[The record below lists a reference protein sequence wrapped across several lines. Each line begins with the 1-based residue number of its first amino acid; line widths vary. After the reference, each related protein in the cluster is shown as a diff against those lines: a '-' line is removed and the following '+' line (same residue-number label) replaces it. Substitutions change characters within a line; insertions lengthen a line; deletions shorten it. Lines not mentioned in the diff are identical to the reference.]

1 MKNYNEMANDVL
13 RRIEEHKTIQRN
25 RRRTISRIVT
35 PLCCFCLVAVLGFG
49 MWHGGMFGTTPPAI
63 SGEQTLSGDNS
74 NNNPNESTSPNNNQQ
89 NQDGQTDVPNN
100 NKIVINSI
108 NGISADK
115 MNVALM
121 GDDFVEMTREEMI
134 TYYGVDYI
142 PDVPAD
148 IKAWED
154 ERSGIYKRNG
164 GTGEVYWDADVLNYS
179 NEDFTRS
186 VHVEVDKGSYVL
198 QDYLFFKGT
207 EEKSIINNFE
217 VLIGLSE
224 NGYYYSEFM
233 YNGVGFCIDAEGVT
247 EDEFVAIIASIIK

>member
-1 MKNYNEMANDVL
+1 MKNSEEMINSL
-13 RRIEEHKTIQRN
+13 LERRN
-25 RRRTISRIVT
+25 RYVTEQKKKKAIITRTVT
-35 PLCCFCLVAVLGFG
+35 SMCCVCLIALFGFG
-49 MWHGGMFGTTPPAI
+49 MWQGGMINTTPPDQTVEDALYPRMKDNLDE
-63 SGEQTLSGDNS
+63 SKGESPDN
-74 NNNPNESTSPNNNQQ
+74 PAA
-89 NQDGQTDVPNN
+89 N
-100 NKIVINSI
+100 NKIVINTI
-108 NGISADK
+108 NGISADRF
-115 MNVALM
+115 NIALM
-121 GDDFVEMTREEMI
+121 VDDFVAMTREEMI
-134 TYYGVDYI
+134 KYYGVDYI

-148 IKAWED
+148 IKPWVD
-154 ERSGIYKRNG
+154 ERSGIYRRNG
-164 GTGEVYWDADVLNYS
+164 GIGEVYWDTDILNYS

-247 EDEFVAIIASIIK
+247 EEEFVAIIASIIE

>member
-1 MKNYNEMANDVL
+1 MKNCEQVTNDL
-13 RRIEEHKTIQRN
+13 LERRDKYVAEQR
-25 RRRTISRIVT
+25 RKKKRAMGMVT
-35 PLCCFCLVAVLGFG
+35 SLCCVCLVALMGIG
-49 MWHGGMFGTTPPAI
+49 IWQGGWFAPTQPDQSLEDSLYPGI
-63 SGEQTLSGDNS
+63 KDNFDENKGESADN
-74 NNNPNESTSPNNNQQ
+74 P
-89 NQDGQTDVPNN
+89 VVN
-100 NKIVINSI
+100 NKIVINTV

-115 MNVALM
+115 MNICLLC
-121 GDDFVEMTREEMI
+121 DDFVEMTREEMI
-134 TYYGVDYI
+134 AYYGVDYV

-179 NEDFTRS
+179 NDDFTRS
-186 VHVEVDKGSYVL
+186 VQVEVDKGSSVV

-207 EEKSIINNFE
+207 EEKSVINNVE

-233 YNGVGFCIDAEGVT
+233 YNGVGFCIDAKGVT
-247 EDEFVAIIASIIK
+247 EDEFVAILASIIK

>member
-1 MKNYNEMANDVL
+1 MKNCDEMVNSLLERREQYNAEQK
-13 RRIEEHKTIQRN
+13 RKRSIIT
-25 RRRTISRIVT
+25 RTVT
-35 PLCCFCLVAVLGFG
+35 SMCCVCLIALFGFG
-49 MWHGGMFGTTPPAI
+49 MWQSGMFNTTPPDQTVEDALYPGI
-63 SGEQTLSGDNS
+63 KDNFDESKGESPDNPAA
-74 NNNPNESTSPNNNQQ
+74 NNR
-89 NQDGQTDVPNN
+89 
-100 NKIVINSI
+100 IVINTI
-108 NGISADK
+108 NGISADR
-115 MNVALM
+115 MNIALIV
-121 GDDFVEMTREEMI
+121 DDFVEMSREEMI
-134 TYYGVDYI
+134 EYYGVDYI

-148 IKAWED
+148 IKPWED
-154 ERSGIYKRNG
+154 ERSGIFRRNG
-164 GTGEVYWDADVLNYS
+164 GTGEVYWDADILNYS

-247 EDEFVAIIASIIK
+247 EDEFVAILASIIQ